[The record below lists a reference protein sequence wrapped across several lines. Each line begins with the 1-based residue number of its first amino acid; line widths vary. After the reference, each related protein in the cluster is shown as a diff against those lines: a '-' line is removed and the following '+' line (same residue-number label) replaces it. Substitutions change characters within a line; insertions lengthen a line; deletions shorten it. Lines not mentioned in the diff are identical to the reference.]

1 MEVVRNKSTVKATVH
16 IFTSNKNASM
26 FINCICNLRLICNKL
41 LVVFNEDYQELDEEI
56 VFEVGENYKQVTIV
70 INNDERVEPPEQF
83 IITLVPLLE
92 RVTSDINETVV
103 TIIDDDSKLANY
115 VFS

>member
-1 MEVVRNKSTVKATVH
+1 MGVIRNMSTVKATVH
-16 IFTSNKNASM
+16 IFTSNRNASM
-26 FINCICNLRLICNKL
+26 FINCICNLSLIRNKL
-41 LVVFNEDYQELDEEI
+41 FNEDYQELDEEI